1 MDLMICL
8 TGEPDQWP
16 YLQEIETLGAGIE
29 LGSYGLVGV
38 QSESRWAE
46 RLTLHQAVRRRF
58 SGALAL
64 HGPFVGVDYGAL
76 DHLIREANDRRLD
89 LTFDAA
95 ISLGATRVVLHSGY
109 GLVHEL
115 FELREAWLKRCAAF
129 WRDEIGRWADARIEI
144 VIENDVQRSPDLLVR
159 LAEEVDNPCL
169 GLCLDVGHQHLISK
183 LPLAEWVERMEG
195 SLLHLHVHDNDRSGD
210 KHWSLGRGTIDFDS
224 LFAAVKEHAPRA
236 IISLEVEDTMAQKMS
251 DLRMLAERFSLS
263 KPGLGRDAP
272 T

>member
-1 MDLMICL
+1 MDVMICL

-16 YLQEIETLGAGIE
+16 YLPEIEALGAGIE

-38 QSESRWAE
+38 QSERKWAE
-46 RLTLHQAVRRRF
+46 RLTLHQAVRRSF

-95 ISLGATRVVLHSGY
+95 VCLGATRVVLHSGY

-115 FELREAWLKRCAAF
+115 CELQQEWLQRCAAF
-129 WRDEIGRWADARIEI
+129 WRNEIGRWADAGIEI
-144 VIENDVQRSPDLLVR
+144 AIENDVQRSPGLLVR
-159 LAEEVDNPCL
+159 LAEAVDSPYL

-183 LPLAEWVERMEG
+183 LPLAEWVEHMETRL
-195 SLLHLHVHDNDRSGD
+195 SHLHLHDNDRSGD
-210 KHWSLGRGTIDFDS
+210 KHWSLRRGTIDFDS
-224 LFAAVKEHAPRA
+224 LFAAVQEHAPRA
-236 IISLEVEDTMAQKMS
+236 VISLEVEDTMEQKMS
-251 DLRMLAERFSLS
+251 DLRMLAERFGPS
-263 KPGLGRDAP
+263 KSGAGSQTP